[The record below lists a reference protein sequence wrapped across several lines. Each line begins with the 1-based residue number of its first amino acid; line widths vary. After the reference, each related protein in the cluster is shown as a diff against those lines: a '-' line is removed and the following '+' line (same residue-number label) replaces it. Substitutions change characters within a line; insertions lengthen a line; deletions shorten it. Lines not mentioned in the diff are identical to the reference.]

1 MSLCTD
7 CYDAG
12 AYVDACSTGLQFG
25 AVEADTEY
33 TVAVESISTGKIQ
46 SFVATSDEEGIV
58 IVDDVKL
65 SPRTS
70 YNLWVTVG
78 KVNNVAVPITIDAI
92 EYECITFSVVQ
103 TSEDAD
109 VTNLTP

>member
-25 AVEADTEY
+25 AVEASTSY

-46 SFVATSDEEGIV
+46 TFEVTSDEDGVLLVE
-58 IVDDVKL
+58 DVKL

-70 YNLWVTVG
+70 YNVWVTVG
-78 KVNNVAVPITIDAI
+78 KINNPAVAITVDAI

-109 VTNLTP
+109 VTILTT

>member
-25 AVEADTEY
+25 TVEVDTDY
-33 TVAVESISTGKIQ
+33 TVAVESISTGKVQ
-46 SFVATSDEEGIV
+46 TFAVTSDDEGV
-58 IVDDVKL
+58 ILVEDVLL

-70 YNLWVTVG
+70 YNVWVTVG
-78 KVNNVAVPITIDAI
+78 KINNPAVAITIDAI
-92 EYECITFSVVQ
+92 EYECITFSVIK

-109 VTNLTP
+109 VTILTT